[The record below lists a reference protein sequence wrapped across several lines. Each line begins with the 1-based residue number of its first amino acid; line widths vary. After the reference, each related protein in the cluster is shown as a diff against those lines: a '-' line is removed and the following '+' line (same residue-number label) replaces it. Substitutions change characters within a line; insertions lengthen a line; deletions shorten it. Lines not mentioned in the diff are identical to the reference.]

1 MLRIFD
7 LRTLVRGG
15 KYNRD
20 RGGGMRSGNVPVL
33 SVSGKTIPHAYECA
47 IREVWE
53 KGVGVRTEYDHPGDP
68 PSRDATVMI
77 TVEDPFAQPRFH
89 RAFADGLGGL
99 SEYVMEVVHGAHDYW
114 IKPREEILKGV
125 DSSDTRWTYTYH
137 RRLFEYEIEDEVV
150 DQVAY
155 MVDRLSKT
163 PYTRRAQGITWNT
176 KLDPPTD
183 DPPCLQR
190 IWGRMVEDDD
200 GVLVFNMNTHWRSR
214 DLYKAWF
221 ENVIALTTL
230 MRKIAERISQE
241 TSRPVRVG
249 RYVDISDSLHIYGS
263 YFRELEGDPERGIQS
278 FFQLLDSRSFE
289 DRTWTSEF
297 VRPYFIDDGVGKG
310 LRRML
315 EREPDMP
322 REVREA
328 VARDLERME
337 RGDYV
342 V

>member
-1 MLRIFD
+1 M
-7 LRTLVRGG
+7 
-15 KYNRD
+15 K
-20 RGGGMRSGNVPVL
+20 SGNVPVL
-33 SVSGKTIPHAYECA
+33 SVSGANIPLAYEQA
-47 IREVWE
+47 IKEVWE
-53 KGVGVRTEYDHPGDP
+53 KGVSVRTEYDRPEDP

-99 SEYVMEVVHGAHDYW
+99 SEYVMEVVYGAHDYW
-114 IKPREEILKGV
+114 VKPKEEILKGV
-125 DSSDTRWTYTYH
+125 ESVDTRWTYTYH
-137 RRLFEYEIEDEVV
+137 QRLFEYQIEDRIV

-190 IWGRMVEDDD
+190 IWGRLIEDDD

-230 MRKIAERISQE
+230 MRKIANRISE
-241 TSRPVRVG
+241 RTSRPVRVG

-263 YFRELEGDPERGIQS
+263 YFRELEGDPEKGMKS
-278 FFQLLDSRSFE
+278 FFDLLASRSFE
-289 DRTWTSEF
+289 DRTWTSDF
-297 VRPYFIDDGVGKG
+297 VRPSFIDDGVGKG
-310 LRRML
+310 LRPML
-315 EREPDMP
+315 AREPNMP
-322 REVREA
+322 VDVREA
-328 VARDLERME
+328 IAKELEAME
-337 RGDYV
+337 KDGFV